1 MKIINLRLAD
11 TRDTLSSRVGEVE
24 AELRAAQQ
32 LISSKNSALSD
43 RDNEVAKLLTQQL
56 IVLRQQLV
64 EKDQHLF
71 EKDRQLVEKDGRRK
85 TSI

>member
-1 MKIINLRLAD
+1 MRLAD

-43 RDNEVAKLLTQQL
+43 RDNKVAKEL
-56 IVLRQQLV
+56 I
-64 EKDQHLF
+64 EKQKEF
-71 EKDRQLVEKDGRRK
+71 
-85 TSI
+85 